1 MLRWR
6 DLGKGMW
13 TTDLISA
20 APSGVVLDLFALT
33 TSPWATALSSVTV
46 VVTVS
51 SLDGSQVLVLEAGSV
66 IGPDETTVVGCMSE
80 EFVERHRTGTDLVLV
95 QKDDAPDKVYSSDG
109 GQFIVSAEISTPHAA
124 VSR

>member
-1 MLRWR
+1 
-6 DLGKGMW
+6 MW

-124 VSR
+124 VRR